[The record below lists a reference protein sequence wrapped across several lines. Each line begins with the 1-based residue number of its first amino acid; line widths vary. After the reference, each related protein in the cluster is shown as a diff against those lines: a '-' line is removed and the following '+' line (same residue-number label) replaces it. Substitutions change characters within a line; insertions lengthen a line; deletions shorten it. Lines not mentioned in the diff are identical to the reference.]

1 MTTRQELYD
10 RIRQSSKDA
19 VILEEMIRLG
29 FWPQKGT
36 LPEDPA
42 DEIRRQGEL
51 QAELRALRSESSRLH
66 NEAAL
71 KKEAHRRRLAEAKLK
86 REETKQRREQ
96 ARREKAEAWT
106 RTKASQIVYL
116 GPGVSRSLQ
125 DTASDETKL
134 GKLGLPVLTDA
145 ASVASAMGITIGQ
158 LRFLA
163 FDRKVSRYHHYQ
175 RFFIPKKTGGD
186 RLISAP
192 LPRLKEAQRWVLDAV
207 LDRLPV
213 HPAAHGFVPGRSI
226 CTNARPHVGQGVV
239 VNVDLKDFFPSV
251 SWVRV
256 RGLLRKLG
264 YSRQAATILA
274 LLCTERDV
282 DEVELDGTTWYVACS
297 ERVLPQGS
305 PASPG
310 LTNALCRRLD
320 ARLAGLAKK
329 HGFTYTRYA
338 DDLTFSHP
346 DPKAKVGTLL
356 AAVRRIVADE
366 DFAVHPDKTRVMRNG
381 RRQEVT
387 GLVVNDKLGI
397 ERRTLRRFRALL
409 FQIERDGPDGKHW
422 GPGPDLFSSLIGYA
436 SYVTMVDPAKGT
448 PLLAKAH
455 AIAEKHHHKPTRKT
469 YPKKA
474 PPPKPAPEQ
483 VAAPTEPEPAPPP
496 DPETEPEPPPKKKW
510 WQFWK

>member
-10 RIRQSSKDA
+10 RIRQSSKDE
-19 VILEEMIRLG
+19 VILDEMIRLG

-36 LPEDPA
+36 LPQDPA
-42 DEIRRQGEL
+42 DEIRRKGEL
-51 QAELRALRSESSRLH
+51 RAELRALRSESTRLH

-71 KKEAHRRRLAEAKLK
+71 KKEAHRRRLAEAKQK
-86 REETKQRREQ
+86 RQETKQRREQ
-96 ARREKAEAWT
+96 LRRDKAEAWA
-106 RTKASQIVYL
+106 RTKASQIGYL
-116 GPGVSRSLQ
+116 GPEVSRSLQ
-125 DTASDETKL
+125 DTTADEDKL
-134 GKLGLPVLTDA
+134 RKLGLPVLTDA
-145 ASVASAMGITIGQ
+145 ASVASAMGITVAQ

-207 LDRLPV
+207 LDRLPT

-239 VNVDLKDFFPSV
+239 VNVDLKDFFPTV
-251 SWVRV
+251 SWIRV

-274 LLCTERDV
+274 LVCTERDV

-297 ERVLPQGS
+297 DRVLPQGS

-310 LTNALCRRLD
+310 LTNALCRRMD
-320 ARLAGLAKK
+320 ARLIGLAKK

-338 DDLTFSHP
+338 DDLTFSHA

-356 AAVRRIVADE
+356 GAVRRIVADE

-409 FQIERDGPDGKHW
+409 FQVERDGPDGKHW
-422 GPGPDLFSSLIGYA
+422 GPGADLFASLIGYA
-436 SYVTMVDPAKGT
+436 SYVAMVDPAKGT
-448 PLLAKAH
+448 PLLARAH
-455 AIAEKHHHKPTRKT
+455 AVAEQHHHKPKRKT
-469 YPKKA
+469 YAKK
-474 PPPKPAPEQ
+474 PPAQTQAAAPEPQ
-483 VAAPTEPEPAPPP
+483 P
-496 DPETEPEPPPKKKW
+496 DPEDTPEPEAPPKKKW